1 MVRLG
6 QKALA
11 TCGRSIRSGRVD
23 SAGVALARMFSSAAA
38 DANQSVIVEEVGA
51 VRLITLNRPKAL
63 NALDYA
69 MVKQMRPRYSNWIKE
84 HTDGQPRIVVMKGA
98 GGKAFCAG
106 GDVLAIATDKEGT
119 LRRDFFRDE
128 YRLNYTIKT
137 LSFPHVALLDG
148 IVMGGGVGL
157 SMHGSHRIVTEATL
171 FAMPETGIGLFPD
184 VGGSVFLPQLPYAGL
199 GMFLALT
206 GYRLKG
212 ADCLHAGVGTHFVA
226 KDTMASFEEELLKQ
240 DALEGI
246 DGVLAK
252 YSAAPSSLPAFGLEA
267 DLDRIADVFTLGS
280 VDTILERLA
289 RDGDEWSTKTLSTLK
304 KMSPTS
310 LKVTFEQLKRGA
322 TQSTH
327 DNFAMEARIVWGMM
341 NIGTDFNEGIRAL
354 LIDKDKSPKWSPASV
369 EMVTQDVVDQ
379 YFASLGAEEWSAE

>member
-1 MVRLG
+1 MIRRFG
-6 QKALA
+6 WKAPD
-11 TCGRSIRSGRVD
+11 TFGRSIRPRQVERVRV
-23 SAGVALARMFSSAAA
+23 GVACMSTSG
-38 DANQSVIVEEVGA
+38 DPNQSVIVEDVGS

-69 MVKQMRPRYSNWIKE
+69 MVKQLRPRYSQWIKE
-84 HTDGQPRIVVMKGA
+84 HADGDQRVVVMKGA

-106 GDVLAIATDKEGT
+106 GDVVAIATDKEGT

-128 YRLNYTIKT
+128 YRLNYAIKT
-137 LSFPHVALLDG
+137 LPFPHVALLDG

-157 SMHGSHRIVTEATL
+157 SMHGSHRIVTEATM

-184 VGGSVFLPQLPYAGL
+184 VGGSVFLPRLPYAGL

-206 GYRLKG
+206 GHRLKG

-226 KDTMASFEEELLKQ
+226 KESMASFEEELLKQ

-252 YSAAPSSLPAFGLEA
+252 FSVAPSSLPAFGLEPR
-267 DLDRIADVFTLGS
+267 LDRIADVFTLGS
-280 VDTILERLA
+280 VDAIFERLA
-289 RDGDEWSTKTLSTLK
+289 RDGDEWSTKTLSTLQA
-304 KMSPTS
+304 MSPTS

-322 TQSTH
+322 AQSPH
-327 DNFAMEARIVWGMM
+327 ENFAMEARMVWGMM
-341 NIGTDFNEGIRAL
+341 NIGNDFNEGIRAL
-354 LIDKDKSPKWSPASV
+354 LIDKDKSPKWSPASL
-369 EMVTQDVVDQ
+369 EMVTQDLVDK
-379 YFASLGAEEWSAE
+379 YFASLGEEEWSAE